1 MIQEI
6 TKQIESYQRSIGSN
20 DINGLIELRDR
31 LAIES
36 FYLAQE
42 LAEAKSNYNSSY
54 FVRKIQ
60 IEKSKQGFVKEMA
73 YNKAT
78 TEALIQSEELYKTEL
93 DNESIAVS
101 LDLLLKQVNKILDA
115 IAQRVSYLRD
125 EQKLTKN

>member
-1 MIQEI
+1 MEEI
-6 TKQIESYQRSIGSN
+6 TRLIESYRNSINSQ

-36 FYLAQE
+36 FYLAQD
-42 LAEAKSNYNSSY
+42 LSEAKSNYNSSY

>member
-1 MIQEI
+1 MEEI
-6 TKQIESYQRSIGSN
+6 TRLIESYRNSINSQ

-36 FYLAQE
+36 FYLAQD
-42 LAEAKSNYNSSY
+42 LSEAKRNYNSSY

-125 EQKLTKN
+125 EQKLTKQ

>member
-1 MIQEI
+1 MEEI
-6 TKQIESYQRSIGSN
+6 TRLIESYRNSINSQ

-36 FYLAQE
+36 FYLAQD
-42 LAEAKSNYNSSY
+42 LSEAKRNYNSSY

-78 TEALIQSEELYKTEL
+78 TEALIQSEELYRTEL

-125 EQKLTKN
+125 EQKLTKQ

>member
-1 MIQEI
+1 MEEI
-6 TKQIESYQRSIGSN
+6 TRLIESYRNSINSQ

>member
-20 DINGLIELRDR
+20 DINGLIELRDM
-31 LAIES
+31 LAINS

-78 TEALIQSEELYKTEL
+78 TEALIQSEELYKSEL
-93 DNESIAVS
+93 DMESIAVS

-115 IAQRVSYLRD
+115 MSQRISYLRD